1 VGGDNGQHLLLP
13 GNAALMQQA
22 SEAPLSRREGSFV
35 RVLLPVTLT
44 GGHNATCRWQELIVS
59 ALISRFIGR
68 YLYMLGVVAFGRRS
82 VRAFLFVGG
91 HSSPAILW
99 MLSSPTGLEVHL
111 TRVPYLLVRGS
122 VIFVPYRACGGS
134 AGSAAGAYGRGG
146 SLTEGGGEVTRGLE
160 RLRGKSA
167 VVTGAAKGIGRATAE
182 LFAREGARL
191 VVNDVD
197 EDRLT
202 KLRERLADSGVEVE
216 AVVGDVSVVE
226 DARRI
231 IEAAVEEFGR
241 IDVLVANAGVIPL
254 NSIVDAT
261 PEDWEAV
268 MAVDGRGMFL
278 TCKYAVEVMLG
289 QEKPGGSIIC
299 LSSISGV
306 AGQAKQSTYGPAKFV
321 ASGITKHL
329 AVEWADRGIRVN
341 AVAPGT
347 IATEA
352 VAELPEEY
360 KAPMKGAHPIG
371 RLGEPSEVA
380 NAILFLASDEAS
392 FVTGAIL
399 PVDGGYLAQ

>member
-1 VGGDNGQHLLLP
+1 
-13 GNAALMQQA
+13 
-22 SEAPLSRREGSFV
+22 
-35 RVLLPVTLT
+35 
-44 GGHNATCRWQELIVS
+44 
-59 ALISRFIGR
+59 
-68 YLYMLGVVAFGRRS
+68 LG
-82 VRAFLFVGG
+82 
-91 HSSPAILW
+91 
-99 MLSSPTGLEVHL
+99 
-111 TRVPYLLVRGS
+111 
-122 VIFVPYRACGGS
+122 
-134 AGSAAGAYGRGG
+134 
-146 SLTEGGGEVTRGLE
+146 
-160 RLRGKSA
+160 RLRGKPA

-197 EDRLT
+197 GAALEG
-202 KLRERLADSGVEVE
+202 LRGRLAGSGTEVE

-231 IEAAVEEFGR
+231 IAAAVEGFGR
-241 IDVLVANAGVIPL
+241 LDVLVANAGVIPL
-254 NSIVDAT
+254 NNVVDAT
-261 PEDWEAV
+261 PEDWDRV

-278 TCKYAVEVMLG
+278 TCKYAVEAMLA
-289 QEKPGGSIIC
+289 QERPGGSIVC

-306 AGQAKQSTYGPAKFV
+306 AGQAEQSTYGPAKFV

-329 AVEWADRGIRVN
+329 AVEWASRGIRVN

-360 KAPMKGAHPIG
+360 KNPMKEAHPIG

-399 PVDGGYLAQ
+399 PVDGGYLAR